1 MNGGWPIAITRRE
14 PGFSPQKER
23 EKERERKE
31 GEREGKE
38 WEGEG
43 EREEGRKGKGER
55 KKGGRIKV
63 PKTSLE
69 FLHPVV
75 LESAPHSCFQVKT
88 VNSSF
93 ACGCTQVFVGF
104 LLFEAKRVL
113 TNITFKYWYKLSIF
127 LNIKEAQNYNISEGE
142 QVMAS

>member
-1 MNGGWPIAITRRE
+1 MGG
-14 PGFSPQKER
+14 GGR
-23 EKERERKE
+23 EK
-31 GEREGKE
+31 
-38 WEGEG
+38 
-43 EREEGRKGKGER
+43 GRKGKGER

-93 ACGCTQVFVGF
+93 AYGCTQVCVGF

-127 LNIKEAQNYNISEGE
+127 LNIKEAKNYNISEGE